1 MNKEQCLAALDKLEG
16 EIMVWTDA
24 IKGAPSQAGHDRE
37 MDIAVQRL
45 EESMMWMRRAMDRK
59 FK

>member
-1 MNKEQCLAALDKLEG
+1 MTKEECLAALDKLEG
-16 EIMVWTDA
+16 EIIVWMDA
-24 IKGAPSQAGHDRE
+24 IKGDASQAGHDRE

-45 EESMMWMRRAMDRK
+45 EESIMWMRRAMDRK